1 MAIDW
6 GTLESDIKG
15 WLEDLSEKTE
25 DDTAAFFANSY
36 DQAVMAAADPNG
48 NAVIPPGKASG
59 IESAWK
65 SAFKAHKASD
75 SKLGPPG
82 WASVEGA
89 IILYWTA
96 CNFSPAPPHP
106 GTVTPISNITTS
118 GGNPGVAAAID
129 KAFNQEEAAKT
140 AKELVAGYKDHAS
153 TIMGMYVGLIPPLA
167 STPLSVPWTGI
178 K

>member
-15 WLEDLSEKTE
+15 WLEDLGEKTE
-25 DDTAAFFANSY
+25 DDTAAFFASSY
-36 DQAVMAAADPNG
+36 DQTVMAAADPNG

-65 SAFKAHKASD
+65 SAFKAQKASD

-96 CNFSPAPPHP
+96 CKFSPAPPHP
-106 GTVTPISNITTS
+106 GTVTPISNDVIM
-118 GGNPGVAAAID
+118 PGAPGIAAAID

-140 AKELVAGYKDHAS
+140 AKELVTGYKNHAS
-153 TIMGMYVGLIPPLA
+153 TIMGMYIGLIPPLA